1 MNLAFSDNRN
11 ICIFCKPLHQFI
23 IWFILFGSVISVT
36 AHGCSNNIHTTLP
49 CIDTFFI
56 IRNICHQDNIRVFLF
71 DLCDKLIDS
80 YAITT
85 LAKCTIQSYNIRSCC
100 YQIVYFF
107 HGRCDISFIPGI
119 LDLHQPDHRK
129 TCFFF
134 DRYDIADTACTDCR
148 CACLFC
154 SACHQIHNGF
164 LFYI

>member
-1 MNLAFSDNRN
+1 MDLSFTDNRN
-11 ICIFCKPLHQFI
+11 VNIFCKSFHQFVI
-23 IWFILFGSVISVT
+23 RLVLFGCVVGIT
-36 AHGCSNNIHTTLP
+36 THGCSYDIYATFP
-49 CIDTFFI
+49 CVDTFFI
-56 IRNICHQDNIRVFLF
+56 IGNISHQDNVRIFLF

-107 HGRCDISFIPGI
+107 HGRCDISFISRI
-119 LDLHQPDHRK
+119 LNLNQTNDRK
-129 TCFFF
+129 SCFFF
-134 DRYDIADTACTDCR
+134 DRDDITDAASTDCR

-154 SACHQIHNGF
+154 SACHQVHNGF